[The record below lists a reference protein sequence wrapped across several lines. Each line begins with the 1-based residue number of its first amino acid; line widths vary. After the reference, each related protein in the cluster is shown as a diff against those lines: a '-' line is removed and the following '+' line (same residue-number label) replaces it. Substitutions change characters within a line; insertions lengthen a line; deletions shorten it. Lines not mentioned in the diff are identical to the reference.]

1 LRKPILIHAILE
13 TAEGVNNVESIAAA
27 SPRMHGMSL
36 GPADLAA
43 SRAMKTTRVGGGH
56 PDYKVLAD
64 AGTADAPRA
73 VFQQDLWHYTIAKMV
88 DACAAAGI
96 RPFYGPFGDFADA
109 AACEAQF
116 RNAFL
121 MGCVGAWTLHPSQVP
136 IAKRVFSP
144 EPAEVAFAN
153 KILAAMPDGSG
164 AVMIDG
170 KMQDDATWKQAKVLV
185 DLAKLVAQKDPEMGK
200 RYGL

>member
-1 LRKPILIHAILE
+1 VKKPILIHAILE
-13 TAEGVNNVESIAAA
+13 TAEGVNNVQSIATA

-56 PDYKVLAD
+56 PGYKVLAD
-64 AGTADAPRA
+64 AGADAPRPT
-73 VFQQDLWHYTIAKMV
+73 FQQDLWHYTIAKMV

-96 RPFYGPFGDFADA
+96 KSFYGPFGDFADDA
-109 AACEAQF
+109 GCEAQF

-121 MGCVGAWTLHPSQVP
+121 MGCAGAWTLHPSQVP

-144 EPAEVAFAN
+144 DPREVAFAR

-185 DLAKLVAQKDPEMGK
+185 DLAKLVAQKDPQMTQH
-200 RYGL
+200 YGL